1 MKIFNY
7 GQFINENQLDLFSGS
22 GTEWDSKPGIASKIV
37 EPQIQAQPEEL
48 DLLGTQSEAQSGTQS
63 GTQSAEQLLKIEI
76 CELIAKQG
84 PFLYKS
90 DGLGFQEAIEKTLG
104 PSYSVIDYN
113 PKKQDILKILYD
125 TGRFRNGYLKIT
137 LTDGYY
143 ESEKLKEVNQV
154 LDQNGDYD
162 PVNKLNTNWFD
173 IAELIYDIMDKD
185 DQASSLRGLNYYK
198 MRDRLSEYFTDK
210 VKSDILKDYELR
222 KYITNNRNKSL
233 IGEEAENFVKD
244 CFAMKGMDCVF
255 QGGDGDPIDMAYGI
269 DLILRNVKSNK
280 YYLAQVK
287 SDPVA
292 ALKAS
297 GEWRYNNL
305 DFYCAPIIDGD
316 IRKAVI
322 YTKENKNGVMMDK
335 TPRN

>member
-1 MKIFNY
+1 MKIFKY
-7 GQFINENQLDLFSGS
+7 GQFINENQLDLFSG
-22 GTEWDSKPGIASKIV
+22 TEWDSKPDISSKV
-37 EPQIQAQPEEL
+37 GEPQIQAQPEDL
-48 DLLGTQSEAQSGTQS
+48 DLLGTQSGTQS
-63 GTQSAEQLLKIEI
+63 EVQSETQSPEQLLKIEI

-104 PSYSVIDYN
+104 YSVIDYN
-113 PKKQDILKILYD
+113 PKKQAVLKILYD

-137 LTDGYY
+137 LTNGYY
-143 ESEKLKEVNQV
+143 ESEKLKEVKQV
-154 LDQNGDYD
+154 LDQNGNYD

-185 DQASSLRGLNYYK
+185 GQSTSLRDLNYYK
-198 MRDRLSEYFTDK
+198 MRDRLSEYFSGK
-210 VKSDILKDYELR
+210 VISDILKDFELR
-222 KYITNNRNKSL
+222 KYITNNRTKSL

-244 CFAMKGMDCVF
+244 CFDMKGMVCVF
-255 QGGDGDPIDMAYGI
+255 QGGDGDPIDMVYGI
-269 DLILRNVKSNK
+269 DLILRNVNSNK

-292 ALKAS
+292 ALNAS
-297 GEWRYNNL
+297 GELRYKNL
-305 DFYCAPIIDGD
+305 DFYCAPIIDEG
-316 IRKAVI
+316 IRKTVI
-322 YTKENKNGVMMDK
+322 YTKENKNGVMMDNI

>member
-1 MKIFNY
+1 MKIFKY
-7 GQFINENQLDLFSGS
+7 GQFVNENQLDLFSGS
-22 GTEWDSKPGIASKIV
+22 GTEWDSKPGISSKV
-37 EPQIQAQPEEL
+37 GEPQIQAQPEDL
-48 DLLGTQSEAQSGTQS
+48 DLLGTQSGTQS
-63 GTQSAEQLLKIEI
+63 EVQSETQSPEQLLKIEI

-104 PSYSVIDYN
+104 YSVIDYN

-137 LTDGYY
+137 LTNGYY
-143 ESEKLKEVNQV
+143 ESEKLKEVKQV

-185 DQASSLRGLNYYK
+185 GQSTSLKGLNYYK
-198 MRDRLSEYFTDK
+198 MKDRLSEYFSGK
-210 VKSDILKDYELR
+210 VISDILKDFELR
-222 KYITNNRNKSL
+222 KYITNNRTKSL

-244 CFAMKGMDCVF
+244 CFDMKGMVCVF

-269 DLILRNVKSNK
+269 DLILRNVKSDK
-280 YYLAQVK
+280 YYLVQVK

-292 ALKAS
+292 ALNAS
-297 GEWRYNNL
+297 DEWRYKNL
-305 DFYCAPIIDGD
+305 DFYCAPIIDEG
-316 IRKAVI
+316 IRKTVI
-322 YTKENKNGVMMDK
+322 YTKENKNGVMMDNI

>member
-22 GTEWDSKPGIASKIV
+22 GTEWDSKPGIASKII
-37 EPQIQAQPEEL
+37 EPQIQDQPEEL
-48 DLLGTQSEAQSGTQS
+48 ELLGTQS
-63 GTQSAEQLLKIEI
+63 GTQSEVQDIVDSEKKEI

-90 DGLGFQEAIEKTLG
+90 DGLGFQEAIETALG
-104 PSYSVIDYN
+104 SSYSVIDYN
-113 PKKQDILKILYD
+113 PKKQDVLKILYD

-137 LTDGYY
+137 LTNGYY
-143 ESEKLKEVNQV
+143 ESEKLKEVKQV

-185 DQASSLRGLNYYK
+185 GQASSLKGLNYYK
-198 MRDRLSEYFTDK
+198 MKDRLSEYFSDK
-210 VKSDILKDYELR
+210 VKSDLLKDFELR
-222 KYITNNRNKSL
+222 KYVTNNRNKSL
-233 IGEEAENFVKD
+233 IGEEAENFVKE
-244 CFAMKGMDCVF
+244 CFNKKGMKCVF

-269 DLILRNVKSNK
+269 DLIMYNLKSGK
-280 YYLAQVK
+280 YYLVQVK

-292 ALKAS
+292 ALNAS
-297 GEWRYNNL
+297 GEWRYKNL

-316 IRKAVI
+316 VRKAVI
-322 YTKENKNGVMMDK
+322 YTKENKNGVMMDNI

>member
-1 MKIFNY
+1 MEIFNY
-7 GQFINENQLDLFSGS
+7 GQFIKENQLDLFSGS

-37 EPQIQAQPEEL
+37 EPQIQAQPEDLE
-48 DLLGTQSEAQSGTQS
+48 LLGTQSETQS
-63 GTQSAEQLLKIEI
+63 EVQDIVDSEKKEI

-90 DGLGFQEAIEKTLG
+90 DGLGFQEAIETTLG
-104 PSYSVIDYN
+104 SSYSVIDYN
-113 PKKQDILKILYD
+113 PKKQDVLKILYD

-137 LTDGYY
+137 LTNGYY
-143 ESEKLKEVNQV
+143 ESEKLKEVKQV
-154 LDQNGDYD
+154 LDQNGNYD

-173 IAELIYDIMDKD
+173 IAELIYDIMNKD
-185 DQASSLRGLNYYK
+185 GQTSSLKGLNYYK
-198 MRDRLSEYFTDK
+198 MRDRLSEYFSDK
-210 VKSDILKDYELR
+210 AKSDILKDFELR
-222 KYITNNRNKSL
+222 KYITNNRTKSL

-244 CFAMKGMDCVF
+244 CFSMKGMDCVF
-255 QGGDGDPIDMAYGI
+255 QGGDGDPIDMAYGV

-292 ALKAS
+292 ALNAS
-297 GEWRYNNL
+297 GEWRYKNL
-305 DFYCAPIIDGD
+305 DFYCAPIIDGGV
-316 IRKAVI
+316 RKAVI